1 MKQPGHRDA
10 RETGV
15 VLETGAYV
23 LLGALTLL
31 LLHLTTLHSYTL
43 FHSIAEGFCIAISA
57 GMFMFAWN
65 SRRLMD
71 NNYVLFLGI
80 ASLFIGLLDGLHAL
94 AYKGMGVFGAPGANL
109 ATELWILTRY
119 VHAASFLAAL
129 MFLKRAF
136 RPPAVFAVFT
146 AVTVLSLLSIFRW
159 GIFPDCY
166 VEGAGLTA
174 FKIGSEYVISLIFIA
189 SLGAV
194 PAFRRSFDPGVF
206 RLIVGVIVFNVAAEI
221 SFTRYLGVYDFFNEL
236 GHFFKIAAYYL
247 LYRAVIST
255 GLKKPYRLMF
265 RDLVQSREELG
276 RTNVALKQHVH
287 EQSTEI
293 ARRKEAER
301 ERETAVEFL
310 RHANEIRTSEDLVC
324 MVVDFFQQKSGCR
337 AVAIRLERDGDYPY
351 SHASGFPEEFVRLE
365 SPLCPQNDQGAPA
378 RRDPG
383 KPALECLCGSVIL
396 GNVPPSMPFFTER
409 GSFWTNS
416 TTKLASGTIEENLKI
431 RMRNRCNVFGYES
444 VALIPLRSGE
454 ERLGLLQLCDPREG
468 LFSPPVIALWERLT
482 DYLVAALTRI
492 RAEESLRRM
501 VGRFELLTNTAGELL
516 RAREPRKAVDSLCRK
531 VMEHLGCQAYFNY
544 LLDEKS
550 GCLHLNAFAEIT
562 GEEAARI
569 ERLDY
574 GAVCSEESLR
584 KDCPVVADT
593 IPATFGLKAEQ
604 VEAYGLR
611 AYACHPLQAEGG
623 RVIGTLSF
631 GARDRET
638 FSGEDL
644 SLMKGVTDQVAAAV
658 VRLKTEEE
666 VRRHRDHLE
675 EIVRERTAELEAR
688 NRQLEDEISERMRA
702 EEEKASLENQL
713 IQTQKMEALGR
724 FAGGIAHDLNN
735 MLYPVILNLQM
746 LAEEIPFGDSRDQ
759 TVRLVLSAAYRQ
771 RDLLRQIL
779 SFSRRSEQ
787 ELKPVA
793 VSGLI
798 QETVTFLR
806 SSLPSTIEIALTS
819 GAENDTVLGNAT
831 QIQQIVMNLCRNAA
845 DAIEPHT
852 GTIEVV
858 LANADLP
865 EELASREIQ
874 AGGYLQLTVSDTGI
888 GMTPEIMG
896 HIFEPFYTTK
906 DVGKGSGMG
915 LSVIHGI
922 VKGHGGAVRVESEPG
937 KGSLFTVYL
946 PTTRETGDE
955 LPGRDPGT
963 PGKPEKK
970 SILLV
975 DDETIILT
983 SVSKVLKILGY
994 EVTPAGSG
1002 AEALI
1007 LFSANPDAYDLV
1019 ITDQT
1024 MPQMTGVELAAE
1036 ITGIRP
1042 GVPVIL
1048 CSGFSDAVSEKKLGN
1063 SGICE
1068 LLPKPADMQE
1078 LKSAIEKAL
1087 NEAAPGDRA
1096 PAAGDHRGG
1105 ENPSKTVPIRTSGG
1119 GTS

>member
-1 MKQPGHRDA
+1 MKQPENRGT
-10 RETGV
+10 REAGS

-43 FHSIAEGFCIAISA
+43 FHSIAEGFCITISV
-57 GMFMFAWN
+57 GVFMFAWN

-94 AYKGMGVFGAPGANL
+94 AYKGMGVFDTPGANL

-119 VHAASFLAAL
+119 MHAVSFLAAL
-129 MFLKRAF
+129 IFLKRAF
-136 RPPAVFAVFT
+136 RPSGVFAAFT
-146 AVTVLSLLSIFRW
+146 AVTVLALLSIFHW
-159 GIFPDCY
+159 DIFPDCY
-166 VEGAGLTA
+166 VEGTGLTA

-194 PAFRRSFDPGVF
+194 LAYRRSFDSGVL
-206 RLIVGVIVFNVAAEI
+206 RLIAGGIVFNVAAEL
-221 SFTRYLGVYDFFNEL
+221 SFTRYLGVYDLSNQL
-236 GHFFKIAAYYL
+236 GHLFKIAAYYL

-255 GLKKPYRLMF
+255 GLKKPYGLMF

-276 RTNVALKQHVH
+276 RTNVTLQQHVH

-293 ARRKEAER
+293 ARRMEAER
-301 ERETAVEFL
+301 ERETVVEFL
-310 RHANEIRTSEDLVC
+310 RRANEIRTSGDLVR
-324 MVVDFFQQKSGCR
+324 MVVEFFQQESGCQ
-337 AVAIRLERDGDYPY
+337 AVAVRLERDGDYPY

-365 SPLCPQNDQGAPA
+365 NLLCWQDDQGGPA
-378 RRDPG
+378 RHDPG

-396 GNVPPSMPFFTER
+396 GNVPSSMPFFTGR

-416 TTKLASGTIEENLKI
+416 TTKLASGTIEEDLKI
-431 RMRNRCNVFGYES
+431 RLRNRCNVFGYES

-454 ERLGLLQLCDPREG
+454 ERLGLVQLCDHREG

-492 RAEESLRRM
+492 LAEESLQRM
-501 VGRFELLTNTAGELL
+501 AGRFELLTDTAGELL
-516 RAREPRKAVDSLCRK
+516 RAKEPRKAVDSLCRK
-531 VMEHLGCQAYFNY
+531 VMEYLNCQAYFNY

-550 GCLHLNAFAEIT
+550 ETLHLNAFAGILKK
-562 GEEAARI
+562 EAARI
-569 ERLDY
+569 EHLDY
-574 GAVCSEESLR
+574 RAVYSGESFR
-584 KDCPVVADT
+584 KGCPIMAGDS
-593 IPATFGLKAEQ
+593 PAAFGLEAEQ
-604 VEAYGLR
+604 IKAYGIR

-631 GARDRET
+631 GARNREA
-638 FSGEDL
+638 FSREDL
-644 SLMKGVTDQVAAAV
+644 SLMKAVTDQIAAAV

-688 NRQLEDEISERMRA
+688 NRQLEEEISERMRT
-702 EEEKASLENQL
+702 EEEKANLESQL
-713 IQTQKMEALGR
+713 IQAQKMEALGR
-724 FAGGIAHDLNN
+724 FAGGIAHDLSN
-735 MLYPVILNLQM
+735 MLYPIILNLQV
-746 LAEEIPFGDSRDQ
+746 LAQEVPFGDSRDQ

-779 SFSRRSEQ
+779 SFSRRNEQ
-787 ELKPVA
+787 QLKPVA

-806 SSLPSTIEIALTS
+806 SSLPSTIEIALTN
-819 GAENDTVLGNAT
+819 GAQNDSVLGNAT

-852 GTIEVV
+852 GTIEVA
-858 LANADLP
+858 LANVDLP
-865 EELASREIQ
+865 EELAPREIQ
-874 AGGYLQLTVSDTGI
+874 AGEYLQLTVSDTGI

-896 HIFEPFYTTK
+896 RIFDPFYTTK

-922 VKGHGGAVRVESEPG
+922 VKAHGGAVRVESTPG
-937 KGSLFTVYL
+937 EGSLFTVYL
-946 PTTRETGDE
+946 PTTRETSEE
-955 LPGRDPGT
+955 LPVQDPGT
-963 PGKPEKK
+963 PGKPDKR

-975 DDETIILT
+975 DDEAIILS

-1002 AEALI
+1002 ADALS

-1024 MPQMTGVELAAE
+1024 MPQMTGVDLATE

-1048 CSGFSDAVSEKKLGN
+1048 CSGFSDTVSEKKLAD
-1063 SGICE
+1063 SGIRA
-1068 LLPKPADMQE
+1068 LLSKPADMQE

-1087 NEAAPGDRA
+1087 KEAAPGRGA
-1096 PAAGDHRGG
+1096 PVAGTRRGTMANG
-1105 ENPSKTVPIRTSGG
+1105 KG
-1119 GTS
+1119 

>member
-1 MKQPGHRDA
+1 MNDHDMKQPRYRDA
-10 RETGV
+10 REPGN
-15 VLETGAYV
+15 VLERGVYV
-23 LLGALTLL
+23 LLGAFTLL

-43 FHSIAEGFCIAISA
+43 FHSLAEGFCIAISL

-71 NNYVLFLGI
+71 NNYLLFLGV
-80 ASLFIGLLDGLHAL
+80 ASLFIGILDGLHAL
-94 AYKGMGVFGAPGANL
+94 AYQGMGVFDTPGANL

-119 VHAASFLAAL
+119 IHAVSFVAAL

-136 RPPAVFAVFT
+136 RPSAAFAVLT
-146 AVTVLSLLSIFRW
+146 AVTVFSLLSIFHW
-159 GIFPDCY
+159 DIFPDCY

-174 FKIGSEYVISLIFIA
+174 FKIGSEYVISLIFIV

-194 PAFRRSFDPGVF
+194 LAFRRSFDPGVL
-206 RLIVGVIVFNVAAEI
+206 RLIVGVTVLNVAAEL
-221 SFTRYLGVYDFFNEL
+221 SFTRYLGVYDLFNEL

-265 RDLVQSREELG
+265 RDLVQSRQELG
-276 RTNVALKQHVH
+276 RTNIALEQHVH
-287 EQSTEI
+287 EQNTEI

-301 ERETAVEFL
+301 ERETVVEFL
-310 RHANEIRTSEDLVC
+310 RLANEIRTSEDLVR
-324 MVVDFFQQKSGCR
+324 MVVDFFQQKSSCR
-337 AVAIRLERDGDYPY
+337 AVAIRLERNGDYPY
-351 SHASGFPEEFVRLE
+351 SHASGFSEEFVRLE
-365 SPLCPQNDQGAPA
+365 NLLCRQDDQNSPASH
-378 RRDPG
+378 DPDR
-383 KPALECLCGSVIL
+383 PALECLCGSVIL

-416 TTKLASGTIEENLKI
+416 TTKLASGTIEEDLKI
-431 RMRNRCNVFGYES
+431 RMRNRCNAFGYES

-454 ERLGLLQLCDPREG
+454 KRLGLIQICDPREG
-468 LFSPPVIALWERLT
+468 LFSPALIALWERLT

-492 RAEESLRRM
+492 RAEESLQRLAN
-501 VGRFELLTNTAGELL
+501 RFELLTNTAGGLL
-516 RAREPRKAVDSLCRK
+516 RAKEPRKAVDSLCRK

-544 LLDEKS
+544 LLDETS
-550 GCLHLNAFAEIT
+550 GCLHLNAFAGIP

-569 ERLDY
+569 ERLGYD
-574 GAVCSEESLR
+574 AVCSGEALR
-584 KDCPVVADT
+584 KGCPLVADKS
-593 IPATFGLKAEQ
+593 PATIGLKAEQ
-604 VEAYGLR
+604 VESYGLS

-623 RVIGTLSF
+623 RVVGTLSF

-638 FSGEDL
+638 FSDEDL
-644 SLMKGVTDQVAAAV
+644 SLMKAVTDQVAAAM

-675 EIVRERTAELEAR
+675 EIVRERTVELEAR
-688 NRQLEDEISERMRA
+688 NRRLEEEISERMRA
-702 EEEKASLENQL
+702 EEEKTSLENQL

-746 LAEEIPFGDSRDQ
+746 LAEEVPFDDSRDQ
-759 TVRLVLSAAYRQ
+759 TLRLVLSAAYRQ

-779 SFSRRSEQ
+779 SFSRRNEQ
-787 ELKPVA
+787 QLKPVA

-806 SSLPSTIEIALTS
+806 SSLPSTVEIALTND
-819 GAENDTVLGNAT
+819 AQNDTVLGNAT

-852 GTIEVV
+852 GTIKVSLV
-858 LANADLP
+858 NADLP

-874 AGGYLQLTVSDTGI
+874 AGEYLQLTVSDTGSGI
-888 GMTPEIMG
+888 EREIMG

-922 VKGHGGAVRVESEPG
+922 VKGHGGSIAVESEPG

-946 PTTRETGDE
+946 PTTRETSEE
-955 LPGRDPGT
+955 LPGRETGSPGN
-963 PGKPEKK
+963 PEKR

-975 DDETIILT
+975 DDEAIILT

-1002 AEALI
+1002 QEALE
-1007 LFSANPDAYDLV
+1007 LFSENPDAYDLV

-1042 GVPVIL
+1042 GIPVVL
-1048 CSGFSDAVSEKKLGN
+1048 CSGFSDAASEKRLG
-1063 SGICE
+1063 STGIYE

-1078 LKSAIEKAL
+1078 LKNAIEKAL
-1087 NEAAPGDRA
+1087 KEAAPGDRA
-1096 PAAGDHRGG
+1096 PAAGGRG
-1105 ENPSKTVPIRTSGG
+1105 R
-1119 GTS
+1119 

>member
-1 MKQPGHRDA
+1 MDDHDMKQPRF
-10 RETGV
+10 REPGAI
-15 VLETGAYV
+15 LETGAYV
-23 LLGALTLL
+23 LLGALILL

-57 GMFMFAWN
+57 GIFMFAWN
-65 SRRLMD
+65 SRKLMD

-80 ASLFIGLLDGLHAL
+80 ASLFIGILDGLHAL
-94 AYKGMGVFGAPGANL
+94 AYKGMGVFDAPGANL
-109 ATELWILTRY
+109 ATELWILTRF
-119 VHAASFLAAL
+119 VHAVSFLAAL
-129 MFLKRAF
+129 MFLKKTF
-136 RPPAVFAVFT
+136 RPSAAFAAFT
-146 AVTVLSLLSIFRW
+146 AITALSLLSIFHW
-159 GIFPDCY
+159 NIFPDCY
-166 VEGAGLTA
+166 VEGTGLTA

-194 PAFRRSFDPGVF
+194 LAFRQSFDPGVL
-206 RLIVGVIVFNVAAEI
+206 RLIAGVIVFNVAAEI
-221 SFTRYLGVYDFFNEL
+221 SFTRYLGVYDLSNEL

-247 LYRAVIST
+247 LYRAVIAT
-255 GLKKPYRLMF
+255 GLRKPYRLMF

-276 RTNVALKQHVH
+276 RTNVVLKQHVN
-287 EQSTEI
+287 EQNTEI

-301 ERETAVEFL
+301 EREIVVEFL
-310 RHANEIRTSEDLVC
+310 RLANEIRTSEDLAR
-324 MVVDFFQQKSGCR
+324 MVVNFFQQKSGCR
-337 AVAIRLERDGDYPY
+337 AVAIRLEKDGDYPY
-351 SHASGFPEEFVRLE
+351 SHTRGFPEEFVRLE
-365 SPLCPQNDQGAPA
+365 SLLCRQDEQGVPV
-378 RRDPG
+378 RHGPDG
-383 KPALECLCGSVIL
+383 PALECLCGSVIL

-416 TTKLASGTIEENLKI
+416 TTRLASGTIEEDLKI
-431 RMRNRCNVFGYES
+431 QLRNRCNAFGYES

-454 ERLGLLQLCDPREG
+454 ERLGLIQLCDPREK
-468 LFSPPVIALWERLT
+468 LFSPQLISLWERLT

-492 RAEESLRRM
+492 RAEESLQRM
-501 VGRFELLTNTAGELL
+501 ANRFELLTNTAGELL
-516 RAREPRKAVDSLCRK
+516 RAREPRKAVDPLCRK

-544 LLDEKS
+544 LLDERS
-550 GCLHLNAFAEIT
+550 GYLHLNAFAGIP
-562 GEEAARI
+562 GEEASRI

-574 GAVCSEESLR
+574 GAVCSGEFLR
-584 KDCPVVADT
+584 KSCPVVEDKSPPT
-593 IPATFGLKAEQ
+593 LGLKTEQ
-604 VEAYGLR
+604 IEGCGLS

-623 RVIGTLSF
+623 RIIGTLSF

-638 FSGEDL
+638 FSDEDL
-644 SLMKGVTDQVAAAV
+644 SLMKAVTDQVAAAV

-675 EIVRERTAELEAR
+675 EIVRERTVELEAR
-688 NRQLEDEISERMRA
+688 NRQLEEEISERMRA
-702 EEEKASLENQL
+702 EEEKTSLENQL

-735 MLYPVILNLQM
+735 MLYPIILNLQM
-746 LAEEIPFGDSRDQ
+746 LAEEIPFDDPRDQ
-759 TVRLVLSAAYRQ
+759 TIHLVLNAAYRQ

-779 SFSRRSEQ
+779 SFSRRNEQ
-787 ELKPVA
+787 QLEPVA

-806 SSLPSTIEIALTS
+806 SSLPSTIGIALKND
-819 GAENDTVLGNAT
+819 AANDTVLGNAT

-852 GTIEVV
+852 GTIEVA
-858 LANADLP
+858 LANVDLP

-874 AGGYLQLTVSDTGI
+874 AGEYLQLTVSDTGT
-888 GMTPEIMG
+888 GMTPEIMA

-922 VKGHGGAVRVESEPG
+922 VKGHGGAVTVESDPG
-937 KGSLFTVYL
+937 KGSLFPVYL
-946 PTTRETGDE
+946 PTTREPRGE
-955 LPGRDPGT
+955 ISGRDPDT
-963 PGKPEKK
+963 PGRSEKK

-975 DDETIILT
+975 DDEAIILT
-983 SVSKVLKILGY
+983 SVSKVLKLLGH

-1002 AEALI
+1002 AEALS
-1007 LFSANPDAYDLV
+1007 LFSATPDAYDLV

-1042 GVPVIL
+1042 GFPVIL
-1048 CSGFSDAVSEKKLGN
+1048 CSGFSDTVSEKRLGN
-1063 SGICE
+1063 SGIYG

-1078 LKSAIEKAL
+1078 LKNIIEKAL
-1087 NEAAPGDRA
+1087 KRTAPSGRA
-1096 PAAGDHRGG
+1096 PVAGGRG
-1105 ENPSKTVPIRTSGG
+1105 R
-1119 GTS
+1119 